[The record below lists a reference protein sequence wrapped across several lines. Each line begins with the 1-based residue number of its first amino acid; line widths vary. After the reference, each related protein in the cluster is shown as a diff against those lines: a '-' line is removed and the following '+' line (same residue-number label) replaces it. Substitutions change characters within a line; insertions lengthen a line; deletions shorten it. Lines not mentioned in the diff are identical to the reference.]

1 MADAST
7 TPRRPLNGWAVA
19 AAAGAV
25 VAAIGAFL
33 PLVSVGGRSLSGSD
47 VLVGNAVSWSVSDRN
62 TITLLLERRDLA
74 VLLTLVVFLLAVS
87 SAIGRFT
94 RWAAGLGV
102 ILMAGVF
109 HLLLS
114 MVQRAEAFGVPT
126 SQDVTYSIGTMFC
139 LAGPLLT
146 IVGLLAVLAR
156 RH

>member
-7 TPRRPLNGWAVA
+7 PSRRPLNGWAVA

-25 VAAIGAFL
+25 VAALGAFL

-47 VLVGNAVSWSVSDRN
+47 VLVGNAVAWSVSDHN

-74 VLLTLVVFLLAVS
+74 VLITFVVFLLAVS
-87 SAIGRFT
+87 AAFGRFT

-114 MVQRAEAFGVPT
+114 MIQRAEEFGVPT
-126 SQDVTYSIGTMFC
+126 SQDISYSVGTVFC

-146 IVGLLAVLAR
+146 MVGLLAVLAR